1 MKTELKWIA
10 FCIAWISLIG
20 WMLPWMISAA
30 STLAVIGGFA
40 LFLACAYGSYRF
52 IRKQLGNENAN

>member
-1 MKTELKWIA
+1 MKNEIKWIA
-10 FCIAWISLIG
+10 FCITWIVLIG
-20 WMLPWMISAA
+20 WLLPWMISAA

-40 LFLACAYGSYRF
+40 LLVASVYGSYRF